1 MSPGARRGDALRRRP
16 GLLLCALA
24 GAAAGFAHPPFGFV
38 PGLLGFAAVVLLLD
52 RADAA
57 RPWRSSFTRGWAAG
71 FGYLA
76 VSTSWIGEPFFV
88 DAAAHAWQAPFALVL
103 LPGLLALLWGLAGLA
118 HRALARAGPGRVFVF
133 ASVVGVAEWLR
144 GHLLTG
150 FPWDLP
156 GEVWR
161 AGSAPSQAAAL
172 VGSYGLGWLTVAA
185 AAAPAALL
193 GPGRAPAKVAAAL
206 AGPAILAGLY
216 GYGQARLRAHPPA
229 PPGAGVRLRLVQ
241 PDLPEPATVDEALVR
256 STLARYLRL
265 TAAAP
270 APGASPP
277 QVVVW
282 PEGAV
287 PAVALDTLLAP
298 GSVTRDMLA
307 AALAP
312 GQVLLMGG
320 VRVEPA
326 ADRVRYYNTLAALQV
341 ESDDVRVA
349 AVYDKHH
356 LVPFG
361 EYLPLQG
368 LLAPLG
374 LRKLISNPDD
384 FDAGPPPRPIRLPL
398 GEAGAALV
406 QPLICYEALFPAIA
420 EHAPRAAWL
429 LNISDDAWFG
439 RHNGP
444 WQHLNLASHRAI
456 EEGLPLVR
464 ATPTGVSAVVDA
476 YGRVTRGPG
485 GRPNLLPPNRAGVVD
500 ATLPP
505 PAPPTPYARWRDT
518 VFWLLTLGGL
528 AFAAGSRK
536 LGRSR
541 G

>member
-1 MSPGARRGDALRRRP
+1 MTRAGGGDALRRWP

-24 GAAAGFAHPPFGFV
+24 GAAAGLAHPPVGFV

-52 RADAA
+52 RADPA
-57 RPWRSSFTRGWAAG
+57 RPLRSGFARGWAAG

-103 LPGLLALLWGLAGLA
+103 TPGLIALLWGLAGAA
-118 HRALARAGPGRVFVF
+118 HRALAPAGPGRVWVF
-133 ASVVGVAEWLR
+133 ASVVAAAEWLR
-144 GHLLTG
+144 GHVLTG

-172 VGSYGLGWLTVAA
+172 VGSYGLGWLTLAA
-185 AAAPAALL
+185 AAAPAALF
-193 GPGRAPAKVAAAL
+193 GPGGARARAATAAAGL
-206 AGPAILAGLY
+206 AILAGVY
-216 GYGQARLRAHPPA
+216 GYGEARLHAHPPA
-229 PPGAGVRLRLVQ
+229 PSGEGVRLRLVQ
-241 PDLPEPATVDEALVR
+241 PDLPEPAVVDEALVR
-256 STLARYLRL
+256 FTLARYLRL
-265 TAAAP
+265 TVTPP
-270 APGASPP
+270 APGERPP

-282 PEGAV
+282 PEGAI
-287 PAVALDTLLAP
+287 PGVALDTLLAP
-298 GSVTRDMLA
+298 GSTTRDMLA
-307 AALAP
+307 GALLP

-326 ADRVRYYNTLAALQV
+326 ADRVRYYNTLAALQGAGG
-341 ESDDVRVA
+341 DLRVA
-349 AVYDKHH
+349 AAYDKHH

-361 EYLPLQG
+361 EYLPLQAV
-368 LLAPLG
+368 LTPLG

-398 GEAGAALV
+398 AGAAALV

-429 LNISDDAWFG
+429 VNISDDAWFG

-456 EEGLPLVR
+456 EEGLPMVR

-476 YGRVTRGPG
+476 YGRVTRGAD
-485 GRPNLLPPNRAGVVD
+485 GRENLLAPGRSGVVD

-505 PAPPTPYARWRDT
+505 PAPPTLYTRWRDAPYW
-518 VFWLLTLGGL
+518 VFTLGGL
-528 AFAAGSRK
+528 AFAARPRK
-536 LGRSR
+536 LRR
-541 G
+541 RRR